1 MNEIQTLLEW
11 IGMGMGGMLIL
22 VVDLMFVSLFNVKK

>member
-22 VVDLMFVSLFNVKK
+22 VVAIMFISLFNVKK